1 MLRPMPIPPV
11 PTETAR
17 IARAAFPKG
26 HPYLLVADELGAVIT
41 DELFTDLF
49 SSTGQS
55 AFAPWRLALTAIL
68 QFAENLSDRQAAD
81 AVRSRIDWKYV
92 LRLELDDPGFDASIL
107 CEFRGRLLGA
117 DASLRLF
124 ETLLTWCRERRLLK
138 PRGRQ
143 RTDSTHVLAA
153 VQALNRIEL
162 VAATMRATLDSLATA
177 DPAWFQ
183 AYADS
188 AWIDRYA
195 VRLADDRLPTK
206 QEQRIALATTIGAD
220 GEALLARVFHSD
232 APSWLRD
239 LSAVRV
245 LQRVWIQNYVPDAT
259 GLRWRTADDGLPRAR
274 DFVSSPYD
282 LDAHYARKRT
292 TQWIGYKVHLTET
305 CDDDL
310 PHLVTHVETTSA
322 PIADGAVTP
331 TIHAALKT
339 RDLLPAHHL
348 VDTGY
353 LDANLLAQSQQEFGV
368 NLIGP
373 TRPDVKWQA
382 QADTGFTAQAFR
394 IDWTQQTATCPA
406 GNTSSSWTPAVDS
419 RSTEVIKI
427 KFSTSDCTGCP
438 NRQAC
443 VRSDKRWVRRT
454 LTIRTHAAYEA
465 LQAARAREKT
475 ADYKREAMK
484 RAGIEGTIS
493 QGVRRCGMRRSRY
506 VGLAKTHQQH
516 VLMATALNIVRLG
529 EWLAG
534 TPHAKTRV
542 APFVRVLRASA

>member
-1 MLRPMPIPPV
+1 MLRPTAIPPV
-11 PTETAR
+11 PAETAR
-17 IARAAFPKG
+17 IAHAAFPKG
-26 HPYLLVADELGAVIT
+26 HPYLLVADELGAMIT
-41 DELFTDLF
+41 DELFADLF

-55 AFAPWRLALTAIL
+55 AFAPWRLALTTIL

-92 LRLELDDPGFDASIL
+92 LRLDLDDPGFDASIL

-138 PRGRQ
+138 TRGRQ

-183 AYADS
+183 AHADVE
-188 AWIDRYA
+188 WIDRYA

-220 GEALLARVFHSD
+220 GEVLLARVFHSD
-232 APSWLRD
+232 TPSWLRD
-239 LSAVRV
+239 VPAVRV
-245 LQRVWIQNYVPDAT
+245 LQRVWIQNYVPNAT
-259 GLRWRTADDGLPRAR
+259 GLRWRTADDGLPRSR

-282 LDAHYARKRT
+282 CDAHYARKRT

-339 RDLLPAHHL
+339 RDLLPAQHL

-353 LDANLLAQSQQEFGV
+353 LDANLLVQSQQEFGV
-368 NLIGP
+368 DLVGP

-382 QADTGFTAQAFR
+382 QEDTGFTAQDFQ

-406 GNTSSSWTPAVDS
+406 GKTSSSWTPAVDS
-419 RSTEVIKI
+419 RATEVIKI

-438 NRQAC
+438 HRQAC
-443 VRSDKRWVRRT
+443 VRSKKRWVRRT
-454 LTIRTHAAYEA
+454 LTIRTHAAYDA

-475 ADYKREAMK
+475 AAYKREAMK

-493 QGVRRCGMRRSRY
+493 QAVRRCGIRRSRY
-506 VGLAKTHQQH
+506 IGLPKTHQQH
-516 VLMATALNIVRLG
+516 VLMATALNVVRLG

-534 TPHAKTRV
+534 TPHAKTRI
-542 APFVRVLRASA
+542 APFVRVLRAST